1 MGTFHSTIKVSQ
13 LTNIYIMFYHLISET
28 IQQNNLAEYSSQ
40 KTILEIGLQSR
51 CSQSFDSLVVA
62 KLFPIWVLPFC
73 ISTSN
78 VKVPVFLNLF
88 FLNCW
93 KCELLEFQVKLSE
106 SRSHTSNHYAIPPLK
121 NIYEMSTIFLSARDT
136 EESKMNTFLAL
147 KNSRPKG
154 DSGNQKVTK

>member
-1 MGTFHSTIKVSQ
+1 
-13 LTNIYIMFYHLISET
+13 MFYHLISET

-154 DSGNQKVTK
+154 DSGNQEMTK

>member
-1 MGTFHSTIKVSQ
+1 
-13 LTNIYIMFYHLISET
+13 MFYHLISET
-28 IQQNNLAEYSSQ
+28 IQQNNLAEYPSW
-40 KTILEIGLQSR
+40 KTILEVGLQSR

-78 VKVPVFLNLF
+78 VQVPVFLHLFF

-93 KCELLEFQVKLSE
+93 KFELLEIQVKWSE

-147 KNSRPKG
+147 KNSHPKG
-154 DSGNQKVTK
+154 DSGNQEMTK